1 MSRIGKQP
9 LPLPQGV
16 RVHAADGVVR
26 VEGPKGT
33 LERRIDPE
41 VSAAVE
47 GGVVVVRR
55 RDDSRRGRSIH
66 GLTRKL
72 IGNMVDGVTKGFTR
86 VLEINGV
93 GYRAEAR
100 GNVLFLT
107 LGYSH
112 PIAFQL
118 PAGISAQVDR
128 RVVVALQGPDPGALA
143 QLITDQSGKTLLAV
157 STLSPDLRSELP
169 KTSDVGAAKQVGLL
183 VARRCQELKIRR
195 IVFDRN
201 GFLYHGR
208 VRAVAEGAREGG
220 LEL

>member
-9 LPLPQGV
+9 VPLPQGV

-33 LERRIDPE
+33 LERRIDPG

-55 RDDSRRGRSIH
+55 RDDTRRGRSIH

-118 PAGISAQVDR
+118 PAGISAKVDR
-128 RVVVALQGPDPGALA
+128 QVVVTLEGPDRELLGHTVAAIRELRPPEPYK
-143 QLITDQSGKTLLAV
+143 GKGVKYAEET
-157 STLSPDLRSELP
+157 
-169 KTSDVGAAKQVGLL
+169 
-183 VARRCQELKIRR
+183 IRR
-195 IVFDRN
+195 KA
-201 GFLYHGR
+201 GK
-208 VRAVAEGAREGG
+208 AAAGG
-220 LEL
+220 TR

>member
-9 LPLPQGV
+9 VPLPQGV

-33 LERRIDPE
+33 LERRIDPG
-41 VSAAVE
+41 VNVAVE

-72 IGNMVDGVTKGFTR
+72 VGNMVDGVTKGFSR

-118 PAGISAQVDR
+118 PAGISAKVDR
-128 RVVVALQGPDPGALA
+128 QVVVTLEGPDRELLGHTVAAIRELRPPEPYK
-143 QLITDQSGKTLLAV
+143 GKGVKYAEET
-157 STLSPDLRSELP
+157 
-169 KTSDVGAAKQVGLL
+169 
-183 VARRCQELKIRR
+183 IRR
-195 IVFDRN
+195 KA
-201 GFLYHGR
+201 GKAGK
-208 VRAVAEGAREGG
+208 AAAGG
-220 LEL
+220 TR